1 MKDLSIIIP
10 IHKYDNQVDDLLNNA
25 ITSIEKQKDKKEIIN
40 LFIILP
46 KEIKNNIEKI
56 GSKNKIDIKYIINE
70 NDTSYQ
76 NQINLAANKI
86 KTKYFMVLEFDDE
99 LSNTY
104 IKNVKEYV
112 KHYPDVDIF
121 LSLIIETN
129 EKNEAL
135 KLTNEMVWSQH
146 GIGDFGELG
155 FLNSESLKLFTDF
168 KLSGAVIK
176 TNKFK
181 EIGMYKTK
189 IKLTFMYE
197 FLLRAINNGIKIMTI
212 PKVIYKHFLNRKDSL
227 FEYYI
232 NNMSLEEKRFWHET
246 AKKEYLFDTD
256 RDIDITQLIK
266 I

>member
-10 IHKYDNQVDDLLNNA
+10 IHKYDGEVDGLLNNA
-25 ITSIEKQKDKKEIIN
+25 ITSIEKQKDNKENIN
-40 LFIILP
+40 LFIVLP
-46 KEIKNNIEKI
+46 QEIKNNIEKI
-56 GSKNKIDIKYIINE
+56 TSKNKINIKYIINYG
-70 NDTSYQ
+70 DLSYQ
-76 NQINLAANKI
+76 NQVNLGINKI
-86 KTKYFMVLEFDDE
+86 NTKYFMVLEFDDE

-104 IKNVKEYV
+104 IKNIKEYI

-146 GIGDFGELG
+146 GVGDSGKLG
-155 FLNSESLKLFTDF
+155 FLNAESLKLFTDF

-176 TNKFK
+176 TEKFK

-197 FLLRAINNGIKIMTI
+197 FLLRAINNNMKIMTI
-212 PKVIYKHFLNRKDSL
+212 PKVTYKHFLNRKDSL

-232 NNMSLEEKRFWHET
+232 NNMSLEEKRFWYEV

-256 RDIDITQLIK
+256 RDIDISQLIR